1 MENKE
6 TSLSFR
12 GIAIPEIISKPS
24 YQLADSKQ
32 VIDKVSKMTKEQKS
46 ELRIDAVHYDDH
58 KLAEVKLST
67 GDIIPVETAIALVD
81 NNLIDGYSTGATFYG
96 GKTLRSKPLTSSE
109 AKTRMRDLPKF

>member
-6 TSLSFR
+6 TGLSFR
-12 GIAIPEIISKPS
+12 GIAIPEIASKPS

-32 VIDKVSKMTKEQKS
+32 VIDKVSKMTKEQKA
-46 ELRIDAVHYDDH
+46 ELKIDAVHYDSH
-58 KLAEVKLST
+58 KLAEVRLST
-67 GDIIPVETAIALVD
+67 GDVIPVETAIALVE

-96 GKTLRSKPLTSSE
+96 GKTLRSKPSTSSE